1 MIKNDDFG
9 LIKDS
14 IRNIPDF
21 PKKGIQFKD
30 LTTALK
36 QPQILNNIVNSIAMY
51 YADKKITKVAAM
63 ESRGF
68 ITGGAIA
75 YRLGA
80 GFIPVR
86 KPGKLPAATFSKS
99 YELEYGN
106 DSLEIHCDALSPE
119 DIVLVHDDLIA
130 TGGTSIAVLELIK
143 YFNVTSVFINFIVE
157 LSFLKGRDRFAPDYD
172 IYSLIKF

>member
-51 YADKKITKVAAM
+51 YADKRITKVVAM

-75 YRLGA
+75 YRLGGRIHSRQKTRQIA
-80 GFIPVR
+80 GSNF
-86 KPGKLPAATFSKS
+86 F
-99 YELEYGN
+99 
-106 DSLEIHCDALSPE
+106 EI
-119 DIVLVHDDLIA
+119 IR
-130 TGGTSIAVLELIK
+130 T
-143 YFNVTSVFINFIVE
+143 
-157 LSFLKGRDRFAPDYD
+157 
-172 IYSLIKF
+172 

>member
-1 MIKNDDFG
+1 
-9 LIKDS
+9 L
-14 IRNIPDF
+14 
-21 PKKGIQFKD
+21 
-30 LTTALK
+30 LT
-36 QPQILNNIVNSIAMY
+36 
-51 YADKKITKVAAM
+51 
-63 ESRGF
+63 GW
-68 ITGGAIA
+68 
-75 YRLGA
+75 GA

-119 DIVLVHDDLIA
+119 DIGLVHDDLIA

-157 LSFLKGRDRFAPDYD
+157 LSFLKGRDRFAPEYD